1 MSRQEMNETDN
12 IQEIKTVIKKK
23 PRKRRTKKSASPHKE
38 RRERIFA
45 LDIGTRSVIGIVA
58 EKEAAG
64 LKIIATERQ
73 EHKTR
78 AMLDGQIHDV
88 PQVAA
93 IIKDVK
99 NALVKKAGPLQ
110 HAAVA
115 AAGRALYTMT
125 AEAETEIN
133 GIITPEQER
142 ALDFAGV
149 QAAQAKLASSNTI
162 EDPTT
167 YYCVGYSTVRYLLD
181 EVQLKTLVGQRGKIA
196 KATVIATFL
205 PRQVIDS
212 MQSALH
218 EARLDMRALTLE
230 PIAAINVLIPP
241 TMRHLNL
248 VLVDIG
254 AGTSDVAI
262 TNNGSVIAYGMVPLA
277 GDEITEA
284 ISQKYLLDFN
294 VAEQAKRDA
303 AEGRNVQFSD
313 ILGGSYDLSPKEIFE
328 PILPNIQS
336 LAAAI
341 AKQITDLNST
351 APQAVLLVG
360 GGALTP
366 HLPHLLAEALA
377 MPEARVAVRRP
388 DKVAG
393 IQAIPAELCSPDAVT
408 PLGILKIASINTLH
422 FLSIY
427 VNDEEFN
434 LFNFRDLTI
443 SDALLNAGIQL
454 KKLNG
459 RPGLGLMLSV
469 NGERKFL
476 PGTLGTLAHLY
487 LNDEPATLDSPIRQ
501 GSRITVKPGENGTT
515 PVVTLKDI
523 IEEIPSFTV
532 YINDQEQLLKT
543 QLLVNGKSADSSQHL
558 SDNDLIETKAPKSV
572 GEALLLA
579 GFSPTG
585 KKIQYTLNGNPS
597 SYTLSPEIL
606 LNDASAT
613 LSMPIHEKDRLEYT
627 LPVDARLGDILNVSE
642 LEASVVIYFNKTEY
656 KIPSASIE
664 LEVNEHK
671 ASPGTII
678 TDGSRVRYSRSERKA
693 TTVSEALVAVGFEPP
708 AATSQVTVTILVNS
722 KPAEFTDPVK
732 NGDTLDIEIK
742 PIELR
747 PFTANATAPSSSV
760 TPKATLESLLHK

>member
-1 MSRQEMNETDN
+1 MSKENDILEN
-12 IQEIKTVIKKK
+12 HIQADKAEAPKKTRKKRTSRTAK
-23 PRKRRTKKSASPHKE
+23 NSRKAAAV
-38 RRERIFA
+38 RRERKERIFS

-93 IIKDVK
+93 IIQDVK
-99 NALVKKAGPLQ
+99 SALVKRTGPLQ

-125 AEAETEIN
+125 AEAELEIS
-133 GIITPEQER
+133 GIISAEQER

-167 YYCVGYSTVRYLLD
+167 YYCVGYSTVKYLLD
-181 EVQLKTLVGQRGKIA
+181 DVQLKTLVGQRGKLA

-218 EARLDMRALTLE
+218 AAKLDMRALTLE

-262 TNNGSVIAYGMVPLA
+262 TKNGSVVAYGMVPLA

-294 VAEQAKRDA
+294 VAEQVKRDA
-303 AEGRNVQFSD
+303 SEGKNVQFSD
-313 ILGGSYDLSPKEIFE
+313 ILCGSYDLTPKEVFE
-328 PILPNIQS
+328 SILPSIQN
-336 LAAAI
+336 LAMSI
-341 AKQITDLNST
+341 AKQITDLNTT

-360 GGALTP
+360 GGSLTP
-366 HLPHLLAEALA
+366 HLPKYLAEALD
-377 MPEARVAVRRP
+377 MPEARVAVRHP
-388 DKVAG
+388 EVIEG
-393 IQAIPAELCSPDAVT
+393 IQTIPDELCSPDAVT

-434 LFNFRDLTI
+434 LFNFRDLTV
-443 SDALLNAGIQL
+443 SDALLNAGINL

-459 RPGLGLMLSV
+459 HPGLGLMLSL
-469 NGERKFL
+469 NGERKFV

-487 LNDEPATLDSPIRQ
+487 VDGEPADLDTKIQQ
-501 GSRITVKPGENGTT
+501 GSRVTVTPGEDGTT
-515 PVVTLKDI
+515 PLVSLSDV
-523 IEEIPSFTV
+523 IEDTPAFSL
-532 YINDQEQLLKT
+532 YINGQKKLLKT
-543 QLLVNGKSADSSQHL
+543 QIFVNDELAEARRQLK
-558 SDNDLIETKAPKSV
+558 DNDRIETKAPRSI
-572 GEALLLA
+572 GEALLIA
-579 GFSPTG
+579 GYPPTG
-585 KKIQYTLNGNPS
+585 QKISYTLNGAAA
-597 SYTLSPEIL
+597 SYALTPEITQ
-606 LNDASAT
+606 NGEPAT
-613 LSMPIHEKDRLEYT
+613 LSMPLHENDRLTYT
-627 LPVDARLGDILNVSE
+627 LPTDARLGDILNVSE
-642 LEASVVIYFNKTEY
+642 LEASVVIYFNKSEY
-656 KIPSASIE
+656 KIPSSSIE
-664 LEVNEHK
+664 LEVNGHK

-678 TDGSRVRYSRSERKA
+678 SEGSQVRYTRSERRA
-693 TTVSEALVAVGFEPP
+693 TTVSEALLAVKFQPP
-708 AATSQVTVTILVNS
+708 SATTPVKVTILVNQ
-722 KPAEFTDPVK
+722 KPAEFTDPIK
-732 NGDTLDIEIK
+732 NGDTLDIVIT
-742 PIELR
+742 PIENKPTL
-747 PFTANATAPSSSV
+747 TNSPSIG
-760 TPKATLESLLHK
+760 K